1 MEKRARLAK
10 AVINT
15 SLAMKEGDFLVITSD
30 NKESDLAFADALYR
44 EARNIGAEAVILRT
58 DPAECHGL
66 AADKV
71 VPQKGFAGMIAVAD
85 FWLDLGSMGWIY
97 SKAYST
103 AFKNNP
109 NLKYFLLSSIP
120 VDHLYNMM
128 VLPPELYMLADELTA
143 MLSKGKFVR
152 ITNARGTDATYELT
166 PQYPIMCNVGKI
178 RAPGQ
183 ATPPAMVNM
192 MCKDGTLNGKIVANC
207 MYADPWGICDD
218 IIVEVKDSVIVGAE
232 SKNPEDA
239 KRFMAWLA
247 SWDEE
252 NIYKHA
258 HMNFGLLPG
267 VKEFLDTGL
276 KNDGISNERMWGAMN
291 WGFGDVP
298 KTRRPPN
305 GQPSKNHLD
314 YISPKISAWIDDI
327 QIMEDGNF
335 IYGDLKKYADIA
347 LEKTESGE
355 F

>member
-1 MEKRARLAK
+1 MDKRKRLAK
-10 AVINT
+10 AIVEVSMAIQP
-15 SLAMKEGDFLVITSD
+15 GDFLVITSD
-30 NKESDLAFADALYR
+30 NKESDLAFCDAIYTHARSVGAD
-44 EARNIGAEAVILRT
+44 AVILRT

-71 VPQKGFAGMIAVAD
+71 IPQKGFGAMIAQAD
-85 FWLDLGSMGWIY
+85 FWIDTGSMGWIY
-97 SKAYST
+97 SNAYSN

-120 VDHLYNMM
+120 IEHLYNMM
-128 VLPPELYMLADELTA
+128 VLPDELYALADELTR
-143 MLSKGKFVR
+143 MLSEGSRVR
-152 ITNARGTDATYELT
+152 ITNAKGTDASYELT
-166 PQYPIMCNVGKI
+166 PLYPIMCNVGKI

-218 IIVEVKDSVIVGAE
+218 IIVEVRDSCIVGAE

-239 KRFMAWLA
+239 RKFMSWLA

-267 VKEFLDTGL
+267 VREFLETGL

-314 YISPKISAWIDDI
+314 FISPKISAWIDDV
-327 QIMEDGNF
+327 QIMENGEF

-347 LEKTESGE
+347 LEKTKNGNL
-355 F
+355 

>member
-1 MEKRARLAK
+1 MDKRERLAQ
-10 AVINT
+10 AVIHT
-15 SLAMKEGDFLVITSD
+15 SLAMKDGDFLVITSD
-30 NKESDLAFADALYR
+30 NKESDLAFADALYHM
-44 EARNIGAEAVILRT
+44 ARGVGAEAVILRT

-85 FWLDLGSMGWIY
+85 YWLDLGSMGWIY
-97 SKAYST
+97 SNAYAA
-103 AFKNNP
+103 AFRENP
-109 NLKYFLLSSIP
+109 KLKYFLLSSIP

-128 VLPPELYMLADELTA
+128 VLPPELYLLADELTA
-143 MLSKGKFVR
+143 MLSKGKSVR
-152 ITNARGTDATYELT
+152 ITNAKGTDARYELT

-218 IIVEVKDSVIVGAE
+218 IVVEVRDSVIVGAS
-232 SKNPEDA
+232 SKVPADA
-239 KRFMAWLA
+239 QKFMTWLA
-247 SWDEE
+247 SWEEE

-267 VKEFLDTGL
+267 VREFLNTGL

-298 KTRRPPN
+298 KARRPPN
-305 GQPSKNHLD
+305 GQPSKSHLD
-314 YISPKISAWIDDI
+314 FISPKVSAWIDDI
-327 QIMEDGNF
+327 QIMQDGEF

-347 LEKTESGE
+347 LSKVDNGS